1 MAPTLQLP
9 EPWSC
14 LLGEQ
19 SKLGSSALLN
29 GSASPRI
36 LLDVQMP
43 VLRISLPSG
52 QAPLPSASF
61 PFTFG
66 SSRYQAFHLP
76 TDSRIQREHPDFS
89 VSLPLTNEAANVTQT
104 QPVSRPAEKRLDNL
118 ESRSAGQYVDTW
130 IDWQVWA
137 FQELGHLP
145 EEPGEFEAA
154 TRSATIRR
162 SWDATNE
169 VWFRDGSADARMALI
184 VRLSRESTLHRALET
199 VSRHPRRILQ
209 RYRNDTPISQIQELD
224 PACIRDYARRPG
236 ITAIEKAG
244 SRQRLLAVL
253 RRELR
258 DTLEN
263 RVACWVMERIA
274 YRAGSYCS
282 ENSAYLQDEKV
293 VGVGRFGRNSKQ
305 WRSSQLLQDVSLLR
319 QLVTQP
325 NYPLQFETRYQ
336 VVWKTY
342 QRLLK
347 EKREIDDAWAWQRI
361 LWGETGRQLIA
372 GCLHHFYS
380 PMAVSTPFYRT
391 ESRHGFW
398 TELPIAPGPF
408 KTPQGECYV
417 FDSRD
422 LDSAKSRHRSHWL
435 DHPPKLF
442 PGAEYLGASG
452 CDQILFWPKIN
463 RALLVWHYYHAAL
476 AQEPG
481 GFPASVQR
489 CAQALE
495 ILNSDLR
502 RFSQSQVRLSGLLLT
517 ADLGRVTSQDNRQTA
532 QSVIL
537 EPGPHLV
544 GGGAVNALSVPPD
557 VVGWPNFAADF
568 REGFNLVLQELV
580 A

>member
-224 PACIRDYARRPG
+224 PACM
-236 ITAIEKAG
+236 
-244 SRQRLLAVL
+244 RL
-253 RRELR
+253 R
-258 DTLEN
+258 
-263 RVACWVMERIA
+263 
-274 YRAGSYCS
+274 
-282 ENSAYLQDEKV
+282 
-293 VGVGRFGRNSKQ
+293 
-305 WRSSQLLQDVSLLR
+305 
-319 QLVTQP
+319 
-325 NYPLQFETRYQ
+325 
-336 VVWKTY
+336 
-342 QRLLK
+342 
-347 EKREIDDAWAWQRI
+347 
-361 LWGETGRQLIA
+361 
-372 GCLHHFYS
+372 
-380 PMAVSTPFYRT
+380 
-391 ESRHGFW
+391 
-398 TELPIAPGPF
+398 
-408 KTPQGECYV
+408 
-417 FDSRD
+417 
-422 LDSAKSRHRSHWL
+422 
-435 DHPPKLF
+435 
-442 PGAEYLGASG
+442 
-452 CDQILFWPKIN
+452 
-463 RALLVWHYYHAAL
+463 
-476 AQEPG
+476 
-481 GFPASVQR
+481 PASWNHR
-489 CAQALE
+489 
-495 ILNSDLR
+495 N
-502 RFSQSQVRLSGLLLT
+502 
-517 ADLGRVTSQDNRQTA
+517 
-532 QSVIL
+532 
-537 EPGPHLV
+537 
-544 GGGAVNALSVPPD
+544 
-557 VVGWPNFAADF
+557 
-568 REGFNLVLQELV
+568 
-580 A
+580 

>member
-1 MAPTLQLP
+1 M
-9 EPWSC
+9 
-14 LLGEQ
+14 
-19 SKLGSSALLN
+19 
-29 GSASPRI
+29 
-36 LLDVQMP
+36 DVQKP
-43 VLRISLPSG
+43 ILRISLPSG
-52 QAPLPSASF
+52 QAPLPPASF

-89 VSLPLTNEAANVTQT
+89 LTLPLPEGAINVNQS
-104 QPVSRPAEKRLDNL
+104 QPVCRPAEKRPHNV
-118 ESRSAGQYVDTW
+118 ESRSGSHYVDAW

-145 EEPGEFEAA
+145 EEPDEFDAA

-162 SWDATNE
+162 SWTAASE
-169 VWFRDGSADARMALI
+169 VWFRNGGADAGMALI
-184 VRLSRESTLHRALET
+184 VRLSRESTLRRALET

-209 RYRNDTPISQIQELD
+209 RYRNDTPISRIQELD

-236 ITAIEKAG
+236 ISALEKAG
-244 SRQRLLAVL
+244 PRQRLLAVL

-274 YRAGSYCS
+274 YRAGAYCS
-282 ENSAYLQDEKV
+282 ENSAYHQDEKV
-293 VGVGRFGRNSKQ
+293 EGVNRFGRNSKQ
-305 WRSSQLLQDVSLLR
+305 WRSSQWLQDVARLR
-319 QLVTQP
+319 QVVAQP

-336 VVWKTY
+336 AVWETY

-372 GCLHHFYS
+372 GCLHHSYS
-380 PMAVSTPFYRT
+380 SVAASTPFYRT

-408 KTPQGECYV
+408 KTPHGECYIL
-417 FDSRD
+417 DSRD
-422 LDSAKSRHRSHWL
+422 LDSVKSRHRSHWL
-435 DHPPKLF
+435 DHPPKFF
-442 PGAEYLGASG
+442 PGAEFLGASG
-452 CDQILFWPKIN
+452 CDQVLFWPRIN

-476 AQEPG
+476 AEDPG
-481 GFPASVQR
+481 GLTASLQR
-489 CAQALE
+489 CAAALE

-502 RFSQSQVRLSGLLLT
+502 RFSQSKVQLSGFLLT
-517 ADLGRVTSQDNRQTA
+517 ADLGRTASRDNRQNL

-537 EPGPHLV
+537 EPGPHLT

-557 VVGWPNFAADF
+557 VVAWPNFAPDF
-568 REGFNLVLQELV
+568 REGLSLILQELL

>member
-1 MAPTLQLP
+1 M
-9 EPWSC
+9 
-14 LLGEQ
+14 
-19 SKLGSSALLN
+19 
-29 GSASPRI
+29 
-36 LLDVQMP
+36 DVQTPM
-43 VLRISLPSG
+43 LRISLPSG
-52 QAPLPSASF
+52 QAPLPPASF

-89 VSLPLTNEAANVTQT
+89 VSLPLAEGAANVTQS
-104 QPVSRPAEKRLDNL
+104 QPASRPAEKRPDNL
-118 ESRSAGQYVDTW
+118 ESRSGGHYLDAW

-145 EEPGEFEAA
+145 EELDEFEAA

-162 SWDATNE
+162 SWEAANE
-169 VWFRDGSADARMALI
+169 VWFRDGGADARMALI
-184 VRLSRESTLHRALET
+184 VRLSRESPLHRALET

-209 RYRNDTPISQIQELD
+209 RYRNDTPISQIRELD

-236 ITAIEKAG
+236 ITALEKAG
-244 SRQRLLAVL
+244 PHQRLLAVL

-274 YRAGSYCS
+274 YRAGAYCS
-282 ENSAYLQDEKV
+282 ENSSYHMDEKV
-293 VGVGRFGRNSKQ
+293 EGVNRFGRNSSQ
-305 WRSSQLLQDVSLLR
+305 WRSSQWLQDVSRLR
-319 QLVTQP
+319 QVVAQP
-325 NYPLQFETRYQ
+325 NYPLQFDTRYQ

-372 GCLHHFYS
+372 GCLHHSYS
-380 PMAVSTPFYRT
+380 PVAASTPYYRT

-408 KTPQGECYV
+408 KTPQGICYV

-422 LDSAKSRHRSHWL
+422 LDAAKSRHRSHWL
-435 DHPPKLF
+435 DHPPKFF
-442 PGAEYLGASG
+442 PGAQYLGASG
-452 CDQILFWPKIN
+452 CDQVLFWPGIN

-476 AQEPG
+476 TQDHG
-481 GFPASVQR
+481 GLSASLQR

-517 ADLGRVTSQDNRQTA
+517 ADLGRVTSRDNRQNA

-537 EPGPHLV
+537 EPGPHLA

-557 VVGWPNFAADF
+557 VVAWPNFAPDF
-568 REGFNLVLQELV
+568 REGFNLILQELL